1 MRLPSSAILAV
12 ILAATWP
19 AIGSAATPPAT
30 AIPPTPAA
38 SPATAA
44 AVPTKQAATQAAMR
58 DLWIGHIFW
67 VRNVVAARLANNA
80 GAAKVAEQQV
90 VDNAKAIAGTIE
102 PFYGKAA
109 SEKLFGLLAGHWGA
123 ISAYLDA
130 TRAGNKA
137 DQDAASKKL
146 LDNAGEISTFLG
158 GANPHLP
165 VETLRGLLNAHGA
178 HHMEQIRQLKAG
190 QYEQEA
196 ATWSAMTKHMYV
208 LADAL
213 VGGIAEQ
220 FPDKFR

>member
-1 MRLPSSAILAV
+1 MRFLTPLLAVTLAV
-12 ILAATWP
+12 IWP
-19 AIGSAATPPAT
+19 AFDSVAAAPAT
-30 AIPPTPAA
+30 ATTVPAKVV
-38 SPATAA
+38 T
-44 AVPTKQAATQAAMR
+44 TQAAMR

-67 VRNVVAARLANNA
+67 VRNVVDARLGNNTS
-80 GAAKVAEQQV
+80 AAKAAEQQV

-102 PFYGKAA
+102 PYYGKAA

-137 DQDAASKKL
+137 DQDAASTKL
-146 LDNAGEISTFLG
+146 IDNAGEISTFLA

-165 VETLRGLLNAHGA
+165 VETLRGLLTAHGA
-178 HHMEQIRQLKAG
+178 HHIEQIKQLKAG

-196 ATWSAMTKHMYV
+196 ATWSAMTRHMYV
-208 LADAL
+208 IADAL